1 MADGLLKLCGG
12 KFTNVCIHPVI
23 TYVCYNLT
31 EPSVPGLAL
40 PKAFESLE
48 RHIETA
54 TNLCKLKGSHESQV
68 AGLLIVCGELQR
80 LLRLAFIGIYMM
92 LYI

>member
-1 MADGLLKLCGG
+1 MAFLNFVEVAWSHHFLEILYG
-12 KFTNVCIHPVI
+12 TNSLI
-23 TYVCYNLT
+23 

-48 RHIETA
+48 KHIETA

-80 LLRLAFIGIYMM
+80 LLRLAFVGEST
-92 LYI
+92 